1 MFAQLAQGVAEFS
14 RPAIDWHA
22 AAPELTL
29 LAFGALITLMD
40 IIWLERGRRLPMVAR
55 YLMAVDTRH

>member
-1 MFAQLAQGVAEFS
+1 MFAQLAQDVEFV

-29 LAFGALITLMD
+29 LGLSLIH
-40 IIWLERGRRLPMVAR
+40 I
-55 YLMAVDTRH
+55 